1 MSRPILPMPHIGFR
15 WYTMTLLAVTMLMVV
30 AGLAVTTDTADAASP
45 SEQRKF
51 KTQFQGK
58 FDTPALAS
66 GVQVPAG
73 AGFGETVVVA
83 HKCDFSFF
91 TVGESAKA
99 GVQALAEGG
108 STSDFQAEV
117 TAAVAAGNA
126 QASWTIDAPNSP
138 TGNKSGPN
146 SVPVEEEFS
155 CITVLVKINPTSDWF
170 AGVSAYDLRSGGT
183 WPTPGNS
190 NNIFIDLFPF
200 DAGTLD
206 GTEFATS
213 TTATSSQGTITSLR
227 NTGKFSDNKIARLK
241 LTLKNPALTK
251 DVAAEEAIESI
262 IVTWGEVVA
271 AGGYHVMWKSGAE
284 VFDTDGSLGRRAD
297 VLGGTTKTHTIT
309 GLTGG
314 IEHEVQ
320 VIAYNEA
327 GQSSQPPTS
336 ESKDGA
342 TPISAATA
350 DNTVL
355 VGNTTQRIPG
365 TERLTIGSNAQY
377 RARAQAFTTG
387 SDPAV
392 LGSVTLPDF
401 RKESN
406 NSVVDVHIYSASGV
420 DPDAKLYT
428 LTRPDFSS
436 FSSGV
441 PTDITFNAA
450 AADTI
455 TLAINTTYFVVVESV
470 QAEVG
475 LAHTKDDDEDPATD
489 EGWSIANTCRLEHS
503 DGTPNSDCERTGSF
517 TAALIMVLNSPLEAD
532 KPVLSISGSKA
543 VEGTGIQFTVSL
555 SPALDEEVTVEYSTT
570 DDTATTADSDYTAVT
585 ASTLTFAANETEK
598 TVTIATTAES
608 TDEDDES
615 FNVVLSSP
623 SENAQLGY
631 VTSASGLII
640 NNDQTTQT
648 DGTLSS
654 ITLTGSDGNTIALT
668 PTFGQYKFLYMATA
682 NRDLDSLTGVVVPST
697 TGTVQ
702 SIMYVGGNE
711 DTGTTAY
718 DAVWPLVPGD
728 NLVKFMVTSPDGSR
742 TKIYKIH
749 VNKDPS
755 TDATLSAL
763 EVNDGTNDL
772 TLTPTFA
779 SGTHAYAAAVDNSDS
794 AVALNPTVNH
804 SGAKVS
810 GVTLN
815 GTAVTDTDY
824 SDGISVPSLVLG
836 DNEIIVTV
844 TAEDPTATQT
854 YTVTVT
860 RAAANSD
867 PTFPM
872 STAVREVAENTAA
885 GQDVGAVLTATDA
898 DMDTLTYT
906 LEGTDSASFDL
917 VTTSGSAQIQTKS
930 GVTYNHEVK
939 SSYTVTVKAN
949 DGNSGTAA
957 ITVTITI
964 TDVTEA
970 PGIPAAPNVTATSGS
985 TTSLDVSWSA
995 PTNTGPPIDT
1005 YDLRYQ
1011 KTTES
1016 SWTNGPQD
1024 HTGIT
1029 AAIGSLDA
1037 GTAYRVQLRATND
1050 EGDSN
1055 WSPSGSGAT
1064 TAEATPTV
1072 TISADKTSAVFK
1084 QDGITYTLTR
1094 SGSTTAALPVMVTLT
1109 QTKDFLATTALSQ
1122 TVTIA
1127 TGQSTKTFTV
1137 AASSFQHFAAGTM
1150 VEGGT
1155 LTAAVQDGADYDLG
1169 SPSSVD
1175 VAIAIGVTVRFEMAS
1190 YTIGEAAGTL
1200 SFKLI
1205 ARTGAGAPQ
1214 PSSATGLIGL
1224 SSNNGSAINNTD
1236 FVFPNDT
1243 LNLLPGAFLAD
1254 GSTWK
1259 AEHTFTV
1266 SITNDALD
1274 ENSESFDLKMQ
1285 RDSSALAY
1293 SLVDASGNS
1302 CGSVCSVTVTIT
1314 DNDTAGVTVSES
1326 ALTVTEEDATGDT
1339 YTIVLDSQPT
1349 ANVTI
1354 SIDGQSGTDVTA
1366 TPTPMTFTPTNWA
1379 TPVTVTV
1386 TGDDDADLT
1395 NDMVTLTHSATSTDA
1410 DYNAITIAG
1419 LTVTAEDNDT
1429 AQVLGLMVEPGNAQ
1443 LVVQWTAVANA
1454 TGYEVQWKSTGED
1467 YNTGDRQDT
1476 VTSGS
1481 TTSHTIG
1488 SLNNGTEYTVRMRA
1502 TRTGANDGAYSAEV
1516 LETPVMPTAAGVTV
1530 SESAL
1535 TVTEEDST
1543 GDTYTVVLDRLPTA
1557 NVVVTVAGHA
1567 GTEVTL
1573 STATLTFTTTTW
1585 ASAQTVTVTAGD
1597 DDDTTDDTVTLTHSA
1612 ASTDS
1617 DYDAI
1622 AIADVTVTLADN
1634 DTAQVMGVMVTP
1646 GNAQLVLN
1654 WTAVANA
1661 TGYKVQW
1668 KSGGE
1673 DYNTGDRQA
1682 TVTPGT
1688 TSTHTIG
1695 GLSNGIE
1702 YTVRV
1707 IANRTGAN
1715 DGPPSAEVKGTPAA
1729 AGVTVSES
1737 ALTVTEEDATGDT
1750 YTVVLDR
1757 LPTASVTV
1765 TVSGHAST
1773 DVTPAPASL
1782 TFTTG
1787 NWETAQMVT
1796 VTAGNDADTT
1806 NDTVTLTHNAA
1817 STDTDYEGITG
1828 AGVTVTVNDND
1839 TAQVLGL
1846 MIEPG
1851 NAQLVVEWTAVDNAT
1866 GYTVQWK
1873 SDAEAFNTSDRQDT
1887 VTPSSTTSHTIGSLN
1902 NDTEYTVQVTATRTG
1917 ANDGPPSAEAK
1928 ATPVLPTAPGVT
1940 VSESTLT
1947 VREEHTNGNTYTVV
1961 LDTQPTAN
1969 VTVTVGGLGSTDVT
1983 ANPATLTF
1991 TSLNWEAAQT
2001 VTVTAGDD
2009 ADTANDTVSLTH
2021 SAASTDT
2028 DYDGI
2033 TIASVTVT
2041 VTVTVAPPPPRIT
2054 GGGGGGF
2061 GPAPTAPRFVDGFRV
2076 SRPLAVNARP
2086 GDAVGNPVAATHP
2099 NDDAVTYSLSGADA
2113 ALFTVDEETGQ
2124 VRLAQGATLEVG
2136 QTYTVNLTA
2145 TDSSGFGSIII
2156 VMVEVTESAFSY
2168 YDVNGNDK
2176 IERDEVIMAVKDYF
2190 NDLMTKDEV
2199 IELIKL
2205 YFAESG

>member
-1 MSRPILPMPHIGFR
+1 MSRRLLSLPSVGPR
-15 WYTMTLLAVTMLMVV
+15 WYSLALLAATVLMV
-30 AGLAVTTDTADAASP
+30 LAVLAGAAGAADAGSP

-83 HKCDFSFF
+83 HKCDMPFF
-91 TVGESAKA
+91 TVGDSASA

-126 QASWTIDAPNSP
+126 QASWTIDSPNSP
-138 TGNKSGPN
+138 TGNKNGPS
-146 SVPVEEEFS
+146 SVPVEDEFS
-155 CITVLVKINPTSDWF
+155 CLTILVKINPTSDWF

-227 NTGKFSDNKIARLK
+227 NSGKFSDNKIARLK

-271 AGGYHVMWKSGAE
+271 AGGYHVMWKSGVE
-284 VFDTDGSLGRRAD
+284 VFDTDGSLGRRD
-297 VLGGTTKTHTIT
+297 VVVGGTTKTHTIT

-327 GQSSQPPTS
+327 GQSSQTPTS
-336 ESKDGA
+336 ESKDLA

-420 DPDAKLYT
+420 DPDAELYT

-489 EGWSIANTCRLEHS
+489 EGWSIANTCRREHR
-503 DGTPNSDCERTGSF
+503 DGTPNSDCERTGSS

-532 KPVLSISGSKA
+532 KPVLSISGSEA

-555 SPALDEEVTVEYSTT
+555 SPALGEEVTVEYSTA
-570 DDTATTADSDYTAVT
+570 DDTATTADSDYTAVS
-585 ASTLTFAANETEK
+585 AATLTFAANETEK
-598 TVTIATTAES
+598 TVTIDTTADS

-711 DTGTTAY
+711 DTDTTAY

-755 TDATLSAL
+755 TDATLSVLA
-763 EVNDGTNDL
+763 VNDGPNDL
-772 TLTPTFA
+772 TLVPAFA
-779 SGTHAYAAAVDNSDS
+779 AATYVYAADVANAVDEVTLT
-794 AVALNPTVNH
+794 ATLNH
-804 SGAKVS
+804 DGAKVS
-810 GVTLN
+810 GVTLG
-815 GTAVTDTDY
+815 GTAIADTEF
-824 SDGISVPSLVLG
+824 SDGIAVPSLVVG

-872 STAVREVAENTAA
+872 STASREVAENTAA
-885 GQDVGAVLTATDA
+885 GTDVGAVLTATDA

-939 SSYTVTVKAN
+939 SSYTVTVKAD

-970 PGIPAAPNVTATSGS
+970 PGRPAAPNVTATSGS

-995 PTNTGPPIDT
+995 PTNTGPNIDN
-1005 YDLRYQ
+1005 YDLQYREG
-1011 KTTES
+1011 TS
-1016 SWTNGPQD
+1016 GGFTNGPQD
-1024 HTGIT
+1024 VTGT
-1029 AAIGSLDA
+1029 SAAIPSLDA
-1037 GTAYRVQLRATND
+1037 GTAYQVQVRATND
-1050 EGDSN
+1050 EGDSE
-1055 WSPSGSGAT
+1055 WSPTGTGTT

-1072 TISADKTSAVFK
+1072 SISADKTSAVFK
-1084 QDGITYTLTR
+1084 EDGITYTLTR
-1094 SGSTTAALPVMVTLT
+1094 SGSTTAAMDVSVTLT
-1109 QTKDFLATTALSQ
+1109 QTKDFLATTELSK

-1127 TGQSTKTFTV
+1127 AGQSAGTFTV
-1137 AASSFQHFAAGTM
+1137 AASSFQHFAAGTL

-1155 LTAAVQDGADYDLG
+1155 LTAEIVDGTDYDLG
-1169 SPSSVD
+1169 ATSSVD
-1175 VAIAIGVTVRFEMAS
+1175 VAIVIGVTVRFEMAS
-1190 YTIGEAAGTL
+1190 YTIGEAGGTL

-1205 ARTGAGAPQ
+1205 ARTGPGAPQ
-1214 PSSATGLIGL
+1214 PT
-1224 SSNNGSAINNTD
+1224 SNTS
-1236 FVFPNDT
+1236 T
-1243 LNLLPGAFLAD
+1243 LNLDAVDVTTTVDDFDFSSGAYQFQPSHFNMS
-1254 GSTWK
+1254 GGVWQ
-1259 AEHTFTV
+1259 AEVTDTV
-1266 SITNDALD
+1266 TITNDALD
-1274 ENSESFDLKMQ
+1274 EDNESFVLELEYRIGDENTP
-1285 RDSSALAY
+1285 
-1293 SLVDASGNS
+1293 LVDADGDS
-1302 CGSVCSVTVTIT
+1302 CGSKCTVTVTIT

-1326 ALTVTEEDATGDT
+1326 SLTVTEEDTTGDT

-1354 SIDGQSGTDVTA
+1354 SIGGQSGTDVTA
-1366 TPTPMTFTPTNWA
+1366 APSPMTFTPTNWA
-1379 TPVTVTV
+1379 TPQTVTV
-1386 TGDDDADLT
+1386 TAANDADLG
-1395 NDMVTLTHSATSTDA
+1395 NDMVSLSHSAMSSDG
-1410 DYNAITIAG
+1410 DYQGIPIAG
-1419 LTVTAEDNDT
+1419 LTVTVNDNDT
-1429 AQVLGLMVEPGNAQ
+1429 AQVLGLMIEPGNAQ
-1443 LVVQWTAVANA
+1443 LVVQWTEVANA
-1454 TGYEVQWKSTGED
+1454 TGYQVQWKSGGES
-1467 YNTGDRQDT
+1467 YNTSDRQAT
-1476 VTSGS
+1476 IGSGS
-1481 TTSHTIG
+1481 TTSHTIS
-1488 SLNNGTEYTVRMRA
+1488 SLSNGTEYTVQVRA
-1502 TRTGANDGAYSAEV
+1502 TRTGANNGAYSAEV

-1530 SESAL
+1530 SKSAL
-1535 TVTEEDST
+1535 TVTEQDTT

-1557 NVVVTVAGHA
+1557 SVTVTVSGHA
-1567 GTEVTL
+1567 STDVTPAPA
-1573 STATLTFTTTTW
+1573 SLTFTIGNWET
-1585 ASAQTVTVTAGD
+1585 AQMVTVTAGND
-1597 DDDTTDDTVTLTHSA
+1597 ADTANDTVSLTHSA
-1612 ASTDS
+1612 ASTDT
-1617 DYDAI
+1617 DYDGITGAG
-1622 AIADVTVTLADN
+1622 VTVTVNDN
-1634 DTAQVMGVMVTP
+1634 DTAQVLGLMITP
-1646 GNAQLVLN
+1646 GNAQLVVE
-1654 WTAVANA
+1654 WTAVGNA
-1661 TGYKVQW
+1661 TGYEVQW

-1806 NDTVTLTHNAA
+1806 NDAVTLTHSAA

-1851 NAQLVVEWTAVDNAT
+1851 NAQLVVTWTAVDNAT
-1866 GYTVQWK
+1866 GYLLQWK
-1873 SDAEAFNTSDRQDT
+1873 SGLEVFSTSDRQAT
-1887 VTPSSTTSHTIGSLN
+1887 VTSDSTTSHTIGSLT
-1902 NDTEYTVQVTATRTG
+1902 NDIEYTVQVTATRTG
-1917 ANDGPPSAEAK
+1917 ANDGPPSAEVK

-1940 VSESTLT
+1940 ASESTLT
-1947 VREEHTNGNTYTVV
+1947 VTEEDATGASYTVA
-1961 LDTQPTAN
+1961 LDTLPTAD
-1969 VTVTVGGLGSTDVT
+1969 VTVTVAGHAGTEVTLST
-1983 ANPATLTF
+1983 ATLTF

-2009 ADTANDTVSLTH
+2009 ADTTDDTVTLTH

-2028 DYDGI
+2028 AYHGI
-2033 TIASVTVT
+2033 TIAGVTVT
-2041 VTVTVAPPPPRIT
+2041 VNDNDGSPPPPPVI
-2054 GGGGGGF
+2054 GGGGGG
-2061 GPAPTAPRFVDGFRV
+2061 GGGAPANRAPEFVEGERTTRSV
-2076 SRPLAVNARP
+2076 AENTPAGANI
-2086 GDAVGNPVAATHP
+2086 GEPVAATDF
-2099 NDDAVTYSLSGADA
+2099 NRDTLTYSLRGLSSD
-2113 ALFTVDEETGQ
+2113 LFDIE
-2124 VRLAQGATLEVG
+2124 A
-2136 QTYTVNLTA
+2136 
-2145 TDSSGFGSIII
+2145 SSGQLLTKGCPGLRDRGELLRHRGSLRRQ
-2156 VMVEVTESAFSY
+2156 
-2168 YDVNGNDK
+2168 
-2176 IERDEVIMAVKDYF
+2176 ER
-2190 NDLMTKDEV
+2190 
-2199 IELIKL
+2199 
-2205 YFAESG
+2205 